1 MHETDVVVIGGGVT
15 GAAVLWDLALR
26 GIPAVLVE
34 RDDLGTGTSGRW
46 HGQLHSGGRYAVKD
60 QRSARECVEDN
71 RVLRHIAPHTIEDT
85 GGIMVLLDDHDQ
97 SFGDRFVA
105 GCAATGI
112 PCEEIPP
119 AAARRAEPALTDRI
133 ARTFR
138 LPTDGGMDSWKLIW
152 SFARGAQELGGRVL
166 TRHPVT
172 GFERGADGQLTAVR
186 LHDRAAGEDRV
197 LGCSWVIN
205 AAGAWAGKIG
215 RLAGVPITMIPG
227 KGSMV
232 VMASRYVRA
241 VISHCRMPT
250 DGDIIVPA
258 HEAAIL
264 GTTSTQA
271 PDADDVSVDPAE
283 VDVLVDEA
291 ARLVPAIADGRV
303 LRAFTGQRPLY
314 QPEATG
320 DAAEAGGSSRE
331 VSRTYTVLDHEQR
344 DGVPNLLSIVGG
356 KLTTCR
362 AMAESVVDALVA
374 KRGLDAPSKT
384 ATTPLPGA
392 GHGVHQLAHPLGQV
406 EHDVAYGQLTCECEL
421 VTRAT
426 LERAIDAG
434 VTSLDDLRRQHRFGF
449 GPCQAAFCGWRGA
462 ALLSER
468 RAADGTAAIANPPG
482 AGTSAADPLDELR
495 AFMQERWRGQRNA
508 VWGGGAVQALLNHA
522 IYRGVLAL
530 HAVEPDP
537 RSRAETD
544 AARPAADPE
553 ATAVGG
559 RGALTGD
566 SDGRAAT
573 RGGVG
578 DGGRGL

>member
-1 MHETDVVVIGGGVT
+1 MLETDVVVVGGGVT

-26 GIPAVLVE
+26 GIPAVLVD

-71 RVLRHIAPHTIEDT
+71 RVLRRIAPHTIEDT

-97 SFGDRFVA
+97 AFGDRFVE
-105 GCAATGI
+105 GCRATGI

-119 AAARRAEPALTDRI
+119 AEARREEPGLTDRI

-172 GFERGADGQLTAVR
+172 GFEKDPEGLLTAVR
-186 LHDRAAGEDRV
+186 VRDLAAGEDR
-197 LGCSWVIN
+197 LIGCSWVIN

-227 KGSMV
+227 KGAMV
-232 VMASRYVRA
+232 VLASRYVRS
-241 VISHCRMPT
+241 VVSHCRMPT

-271 PDADDVSVDPAE
+271 PDADDVTVDPAE
-283 VDVLVDEA
+283 VDLLVDEA
-291 ARLVPAIADGRV
+291 ARLVPAIAHGRV

-314 QPEATG
+314 QPEETG
-320 DAAEAGGSSRE
+320 DEAAEGSSSRE
-331 VSRTYTVLDHEQR
+331 ISRTFTVLDHLDR

-362 AMAESVVDALVA
+362 AMAEAVVDRLVA
-374 KRGLDAPSKT
+374 RRGMDAPCRT
-384 ATTPLPGA
+384 ATTPLHGA
-392 GHGVHQLAHPLGQV
+392 DAGVHHLAHPLGEV
-406 EHDVAYGQLTCECEL
+406 EREQAYGQLICECEL
-421 VTRAT
+421 VTRGT
-426 LERAIDAG
+426 LRQAIGAG
-434 VTSLDDLRRQHRFGF
+434 VTRLDDLRRQHRFGF

-462 ALLSER
+462 AML
-468 RAADGTAAIANPPG
+468 AAHGDG
-482 AGTSAADPLDELR
+482 SAPDPAVEEPLTELR

-530 HAVEPDP
+530 HTVEPDERWQAQAAASHP
-537 RSRAETD
+537 GTTAGEPLTPPAPVTGD
-544 AARPAADPE
+544 ADARPATTSRDARPAEE
-553 ATAVGG
+553 A
-559 RGALTGD
+559 
-566 SDGRAAT
+566 
-573 RGGVG
+573 
-578 DGGRGL
+578 